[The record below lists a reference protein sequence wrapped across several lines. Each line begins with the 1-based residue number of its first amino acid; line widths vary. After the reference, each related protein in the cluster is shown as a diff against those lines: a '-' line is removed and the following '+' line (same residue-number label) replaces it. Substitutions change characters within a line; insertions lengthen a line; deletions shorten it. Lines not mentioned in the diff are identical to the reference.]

1 MFSIIYSLME
11 ILVVIVP
18 ILLSLAFIALIERK
32 VIDSIQRRDAPNVV
46 GYYGVLQAFSDAVKL
61 IVK

>member
-1 MFSIIYSLME
+1 ME